1 MHDIA
6 TRKKNLIVFHAYL
19 RKQERVRVNDFRILG
34 FYFFSKET
42 KHKESKRKE
51 RNIKAEI
58 NELEKNKN
66 NRKIVGPTNRFKSW
80 ILEKIN
86 KQETKKQKQK
96 LGTKPVVKYLWI

>member
-1 MHDIA
+1 MF
-6 TRKKNLIVFHAYL
+6 T
-19 RKQERVRVNDFRILG
+19 Q
-34 FYFFSKET
+34 
-42 KHKESKRKE
+42 
-51 RNIKAEI
+51 IKAEI

-96 LGTKPVVKYLWI
+96 LGKLLDCLIKKKIGKFVKKQ